1 MYSTEQLVDREIPV
15 KDQDTQLAVISA
27 NPLDLPATT
36 FQEGLDRRKQ
46 NRAALMAWIRDA
58 LVDGSDYGRVHIASR
73 SRCQAGKNCQNPN
86 HFSKSSLFK
95 PGAEKICGMLG
106 VTVRYPSLP
115 EYEKAALSGTNLS
128 QIIIRCEI
136 VDGSGRVVADGIGA
150 RILSQDNGDINKSL
164 KMAEKSAH
172 VDATLRMAGLSEVFT
187 QDIEDMVQRREAESI
202 QRAETELNTGFDGI
216 SKTQHQQL
224 ETRIKELGL
233 DRVRVKEWMAK
244 ASHNRFTSFLELNQD
259 FYQILYNKLDQF
271 AQSGSMSINEA
282 LSVLGLSAFADQDT
296 IKTAYRKACMKYRP
310 NKNQAGTEMMKVV
323 NAAQWLLKETA
334 YNGVEQPIQEDV
346 NSDFGDL
353 LNNAMNAVIGL
364 DGVNVRVSGA
374 SAWLSGNT
382 KEHKE
387 AIKAAGYRWDNKK
400 AAWCFRLA
408 NNKTLAKENEA
419 WIKQEDIYDGNMP
432 VNREPRY
439 KAGVER

>member
-1 MYSTEQLVDREIPV
+1 MYSTEQLVDRTTPV

-27 NPLDLPATT
+27 NPLDLPAAT

-58 LVDGSDYGRVHIASR
+58 LVDGTDFGRVHLVNR
-73 SRCQAGKNCQNPN
+73 SKCQAGASCQNPR

-115 EYEKAALSGTNLS
+115 EYEKAALTGTNLS

-136 VDGSGRVVADGIGA
+136 VDASGRVVADGIGA
-150 RILSQDNGDINKSL
+150 RIIAQDNGDINKSL

-202 QRAETELNTGFDGI
+202 HKAESELNTGFEGI

-224 ETRIKELGL
+224 EAKIKELGL
-233 DRVRVKEWMAK
+233 DRTRVKEWMAK

-271 AQSGSMSINEA
+271 AESGSMTVKEA
-282 LSVLGLSAFADQDT
+282 LSILGLSAFADQEA
-296 IKTAYRKACMKYRP
+296 IKTAYRKACIKYRP
-310 NKNQAGTEMMKVV
+310 NKNQAGPEMMKAI
-323 NAAQWLLKETA
+323 NAAHLFLKEIA
-334 YNGVEQPIQEDV
+334 YNGVDHPVQEEV
-346 NSDFGDL
+346 NSDFGDM
-353 LNNAMNAVIGL
+353 LNDAINAVISL
-364 DGVNVRVSGA
+364 DGVTIIIRGA
-374 SAWLSGNT
+374 GAWLSGNT

-400 AAWCFRLA
+400 AAWYFRLTDHKSS
-408 NNKTLAKENEA
+408 NKGECDMEKSGDTGDSTTLNSEPH
-419 WIKQEDIYDGNMP
+419 QE
-432 VNREPRY
+432 RRL
-439 KAGVER
+439 